1 VIYVRHGSPA
11 ALCLFTTGADPAWF
25 SAAPGR
31 ALAVTPAERQLA
43 GAAAQAGAGPAAG
56 ARSGATLKAM
66 KIGGPTVLA
75 NAKEITLCWF
85 APLLDTYR
93 QMAVRQQKKKD
104 WRACL
109 WRTERGLGP

>member
-1 VIYVRHGSPA
+1 
-11 ALCLFTTGADPAWF
+11 
-25 SAAPGR
+25 
-31 ALAVTPAERQLA
+31 
-43 GAAAQAGAGPAAG
+43 
-56 ARSGATLKAM
+56 M